1 MHKFFTWNNL
11 DQLYNMIPSAIF
23 TVNTNRIITSIND
36 KAANLFGYPA
46 EEIVGR
52 SCTEFCYGPCCSH
65 CRLFD
70 DSVPKPASG
79 EGIIKTRSGLVRII
93 LKNID
98 LLRDN
103 EGAIIG
109 GIETFEDITERKKT
123 EEALAESE
131 ERYRTLFERT
141 ASPILVT
148 DTKGNYIDCNEA
160 ACKFMELSREELLTL
175 NVRDLLPKGWEKR
188 PKEHKI
194 LWKTEGV
201 IQAEYMIKNRI
212 KIMELTVTPAIW
224 QGKTVVFGVGKDI
237 TERKRAEEK
246 MRRMAYYDGLT
257 GLPNRAFFKEKL
269 TAAIIK
275 SRSKKQKLAILFLD
289 LDRFKTVNDT
299 MGHDVGDQLLKDVA
313 KRLKKRVGKGRVVA
327 RLSGDEFIILQPNV
341 SRTEDVRKFAE
352 DVCESLRK
360 PFTIAGRNFH
370 VTTSIGIT
378 VFPDNGEDAKTLLK
392 NADIAM
398 YKAKEQGGNSYEVYT
413 FAMNEMAMA
422 KLELENNL
430 RAALERKEFTL
441 FYQPQVHGMTGEIVG
456 MEALIRW
463 KHPEKGLISPAE
475 FIPVA
480 EETGLIVPIGE
491 WVLYTA
497 CMQNKYW
504 QQKGY
509 APIRVAVNLSARQF
523 QQRNLVSMIARVLE
537 KTGLDPN
544 CLELEITESVAMQN
558 LENTIKLV
566 KQLKDLGVHIS
577 IDDFGTGYAS
587 LSYLKLF
594 PPIDTLKID
603 RSFVRDI
610 SQNPRNASD
619 ALVATMIV
627 LAKNLKLKVVAEGVE
642 NEKQLKFLLER
653 QCDEFQGFFFGK
665 PVPAKEF
672 EQFLTRQPFKM
683 EFIYDRAEES

>member
-23 TVNTNRIITSIND
+23 TVNTNRIITSINN

-70 DSVPKPASG
+70 DGVPKPATG

-160 ACKFMELSREELLTL
+160 ACQFLELSREELLTL

-188 PKEHKI
+188 PQAHKI

-201 IQAEYMIKNRI
+201 IEAEYLIKNRI

-224 QGKTVVFGVGKDI
+224 QGKAVVFGVGKDI
-237 TERKRAEEK
+237 TERKQAEEK
-246 MRRMAYYDGLT
+246 MRRMAYYDSLT

-289 LDRFKTVNDT
+289 LDRFKTVNDI

-327 RLSGDEFIILQPNV
+327 RLSGDEFIILLPNV
-341 SRTEDVRKFAE
+341 SRIEDVRKFAE
-352 DVCESLRK
+352 DVCENLRK

-422 KLELENNL
+422 KLELENSL
-430 RAALERKEFTL
+430 RAALERHEFTL

-523 QQRNLVSMIARVLE
+523 QQRNLVSMIARVL
-537 KTGLDPN
+537 KQTGLDPN

-683 EFIYDRAEES
+683 EFIDDRAGEF

>member
-1 MHKFFTWNNL
+1 M
-11 DQLYNMIPSAIF
+11 
-23 TVNTNRIITSIND
+23 
-36 KAANLFGYPA
+36 
-46 EEIVGR
+46 
-52 SCTEFCYGPCCSH
+52 
-65 CRLFD
+65 
-70 DSVPKPASG
+70 
-79 EGIIKTRSGLVRII
+79 RII